1 MYILSLISAICILLL
16 VPENVS
22 FTFPRNRILS
32 KGSPSLYSL
41 PVISPE
47 DGDYNPFQI
56 HDTSFISCSSPL
68 YTVFWKECPEC
79 TELLNIMERNGMRH
93 FFVNAKDLFD
103 DDLEEPIVCKSTV
116 WPNREHDEYKVIG
129 GWFAIY
135 EELYRW

>member
-1 MYILSLISAICILLL
+1 
-16 VPENVS
+16 
-22 FTFPRNRILS
+22 
-32 KGSPSLYSL
+32 
-41 PVISPE
+41 
-47 DGDYNPFQI
+47 
-56 HDTSFISCSSPL
+56 
-68 YTVFWKECPEC
+68 
-79 TELLNIMERNGMRH
+79 MERNGMRH